1 MGKYLRTN
9 YRLTGNYIGDT
20 PPKPKAP
27 GAIFYSAEDGRI
39 YIYMSGVSWVYFSAV
54 GTASLNV

>member
-20 PPKPKAP
+20 PPTPKAP
-27 GAIFYSAEDGRI
+27 GAIFYSAGDGRI
-39 YIYMSGVSWVYFSAV
+39 YIYMSGISWAYISLDGTTSIAV
-54 GTASLNV
+54 